1 MKRQL
6 TWKRI
11 TVTIVGATLLA
22 VAAGLVLTFA
32 ISRTPN
38 DDLIVMVYQPVP
50 FDLMTHCGIDELK
63 ADGRYFQ
70 RVGGI
75 LDDGSHNPPPGWG
88 NPSQHGT
95 LTITGDVAVFRDK
108 QGHVETF
115 KVRSGATEFLNICD

>member
-1 MKRQL
+1 MKRKL
-6 TWKRI
+6 IRKRI
-11 TVTIVGATLLA
+11 SLTILGATLLA
-22 VAAGLVLTFA
+22 VTAGLVLTFA

-38 DDLIVMVYQPVP
+38 DDLTVMVFQPVP

-95 LTITGDVAVFRDK
+95 LTITANVAVFRDK
-108 QGHVETF
+108 QGHVEKF
-115 KVRSGATEFLNICD
+115 KVRSGATGFLNICV

>member
-11 TVTIVGATLLA
+11 SVTILGATLVV

-38 DDLIVMVYQPVP
+38 VDLTVMVFQPVP

-75 LDDGSHNPPPGWG
+75 LDDGSHNPPPGWD

-95 LTITGDVAVFRDK
+95 LTITGEVAVFRDK

-115 KVRSGATEFLNICD
+115 KVRSGATEFLSICD

>member
-11 TVTIVGATLLA
+11 TVTIVGATLL
-22 VAAGLVLTFA
+22 VLAAGLVLTFA

-38 DDLIVMVYQPVP
+38 DDLTVIAFQPVP
-50 FDLMTHCGIDELK
+50 FDLRTHCGIDELK

-95 LTITGDVAVFRDK
+95 LTIKGDVAVFRDK

-115 KVRSGATEFLNICD
+115 KVRPGATRFLNMCY

>member
-6 TWKRI
+6 TWK
-11 TVTIVGATLLA
+11 TILLSILGATLLA

-38 DDLIVMVYQPVP
+38 DDLTVMVFQPMP

-88 NPSQHGT
+88 NPYQHGT
-95 LTITGDVAVFRDK
+95 LTITSDIAVFRDK

-115 KVRSGATEFLNICD
+115 KVRLGATEFLNICA